1 VNHQPH
7 HDAGRP
13 RVFVVQET
21 KRNITA
27 AIDYGPVTFLLP
39 ENENVML
46 NAQPVIRKLRR
57 ELKDYRVTDYLL
69 PLGDPAAIGA
79 AFAVAASVTGGYVTL
94 LKYDRQSGRYF
105 PVRMD
110 IFDRLPAAGEAVA

>member
-1 VNHQPH
+1 MNQQLN
-7 HDAGRP
+7 DGARP

-27 AIDYGPVTFLLP
+27 AVDYGPVTFLLP
-39 ENENVML
+39 EQENVML

-57 ELKDYRVTDYLL
+57 GLRDYRPTDYLL

-79 AFAVAASVTGGYVTL
+79 AFAVAASVTGGYVNL